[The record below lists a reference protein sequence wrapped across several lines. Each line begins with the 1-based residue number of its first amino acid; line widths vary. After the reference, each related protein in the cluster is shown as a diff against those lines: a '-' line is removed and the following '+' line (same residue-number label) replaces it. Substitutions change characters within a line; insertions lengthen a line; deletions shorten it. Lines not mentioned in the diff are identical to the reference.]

1 MKEKKGFNLRDIC
14 GEHIIVAEGLE
25 NIDFCNI
32 ISMNDSAAYLWQ
44 TLKDKEFTVDDMV
57 RLLLEEYDVDE
68 ETAKKDASI
77 LAKQWTEAEIIE

>member
-44 TLKDKEFTVDDMV
+44 ALKDKEFTVDDMV